1 MKKTLLLLTS
11 IMLLSTFYS
20 CKKDPITPDIKLNA
34 QEISDLTFLRE
45 EEKLAHDVY
54 IYAYEKYNDAIFLN
68 ISNSEQSHTNSVLG
82 VMKKYSISDPV
93 GNNEVGVFS
102 DNTLQFLYNELTIKV
117 DSSLTHAFEV
127 GAHIEDMDIQDIK
140 DFKSRTSNSDL
151 LDLFNRLSCGSR
163 NHLRSF
169 VGRLDVYTP
178 IYISQKE
185 YNEIIN
191 SANEQCGK

>member
-1 MKKTLLLLTS
+1 
-11 IMLLSTFYS
+11 
-20 CKKDPITPDIKLNA
+20 
-34 QEISDLTFLRE
+34 
-45 EEKLAHDVY
+45 
-54 IYAYEKYNDAIFLN
+54 
-68 ISNSEQSHTNSVLG
+68 
-82 VMKKYSISDPV
+82 
-93 GNNEVGVFS
+93 
-102 DNTLQFLYNELTIKV
+102 
-117 DSSLTHAFEV
+117 
-127 GAHIEDMDIQDIK
+127 MDIQDIK

>member
-1 MKKTLLLLTS
+1 
-11 IMLLSTFYS
+11 MLLSTFYS
-20 CKKDPITPDIKLNA
+20 CKKDSDSSTTKLNTKEKA
-34 QEISDLTFLRE
+34 DLTFLRE

-54 IYAYEKYNDAIFLN
+54 IYAYEKHNDAIFLN

-82 VMKKYSISDPV
+82 VMKKYNLPDPV
-93 GNNEVGVFS
+93 GNNDIGIFTN
-102 DNTLQFLYNELTIKV
+102 NTLQAIYNELTIKL

-169 VGRLDVYTP
+169 GGRLDVYTP

-191 SANEQCGK
+191 SVNEQCGK